1 MANFSKRGGRA
12 GRQKPG
18 HGGAPRHGGD
28 ADGRPPRRHAAG
40 KNPGPG
46 GQNQRPSGQRP
57 PRHEPRPNAPRPRIE
72 PGLERVFGKHPVE
85 AVLLKRPKAVRRLV
99 IAARESY
106 YEQIITD
113 ARARDIPVETL
124 PWEDFLA
131 LGQFDDSEKHQGILA
146 LVTPLPVFGDH
157 DLERLANAS
166 CVVALDQV
174 SNPQNLAA
182 ILRSASFFHADAVI
196 LMKHRAAD
204 VTAEVQRLAVGGAEF
219 VDIYK
224 ITNLANTIDE
234 LKEIGFRVFG
244 LDERGERTLAQTD
257 FSQKSVLVIGA
268 EGEGLRQKT
277 RERCDELVRIPGGR
291 KAVESLNASVA
302 TTIGLYEIFR
312 TRD

>member
-1 MANFSKRGGRA
+1 MANFGKRQGRA

-18 HGGAPRHGGD
+18 RGSAPRHGERAG
-28 ADGRPPRRHAAG
+28 GRPPERPPG
-40 KNPGPG
+40 KNPGPA
-46 GQNQRPSGQRP
+46 GQGQRTAARP
-57 PRHEPRPNAPRPRIE
+57 PAPRHQIE

-85 AVLLKRPKAVRRLV
+85 AVLLKRPKAIRRLL
-99 IAARESY
+99 IAGRESY
-106 YEQIITD
+106 YEQIIAD
-113 ARARDIPVETL
+113 ARERNVPVETL

-131 LGQFDDSEKHQGILA
+131 LGRFDESEKHQGILA
-146 LVTPLPVFGDH
+146 LATPLPIFGDH
-157 DLERLANAS
+157 DLERLGEAS
-166 CVVALDQV
+166 CVLALDQV

-182 ILRSASFFHADAVI
+182 ILRSASFFHADAVV
-196 LMKHRAAD
+196 LMKHRAAEM
-204 VTAEVQRLAVGGAEF
+204 TAEVQRLAVGGAEF
-219 VDIYK
+219 VDIYR

-234 LKEIGFRVFG
+234 LKSMDFRVFG
-244 LDERGERTLAQTD
+244 LDERGERTLAQTE
-257 FSQKSVLVIGA
+257 FPKKSVLVIGA